1 MRAATPPVGN
11 RRRGY
16 DPSQPRVPA
25 GHPDG
30 GQWTA
35 IGALTTEHAP
45 RPISR
50 LAFAL
55 ADGRA
60 SSGIGSDHSVV
71 RELSLPLVD
80 VRHSDQFDNGS
91 NGISPAVEGRLRSIT
106 EQSRRY
112 AELNGLSA
120 ADERLIEETTQEL
133 QRILLRVNGVI
144 SRSRDPISARLY
156 GIAVHKAFADAVK
169 AKNLSGIGIEG
180 VEQSFDL
187 QGLARYGL
195 DGSIRTDVVLRN
207 REGVII
213 AIYDVK
219 TGNATMRPS
228 REAKILKYTKA
239 DPFVRVIILHAKR
252 GGR

>member
-1 MRAATPPVGN
+1 MRAAATPGVAN

-35 IGALTTEHAP
+35 IGAPTTERDP
-45 RPISR
+45 GPISR

-55 ADGRA
+55 AVGRA
-60 SSGIGSDHSVV
+60 SSEIGSDQSVV
-71 RELSLPLVD
+71 RELNLPLVD
-80 VRHSDQFDNGS
+80 VRYSDQFDNVS
-91 NGISPAVEGRLRSIT
+91 DRISPTVKDRAWPTT
-106 EQSRRY
+106 EQSPRY
-112 AELNGLSA
+112 AELNELTP
-120 ADERLIEETTQEL
+120 ADELLIEKTTQEL
-133 QRILLRVNGVI
+133 QGILLRVNGVI
-144 SRSRDPISARLY
+144 SRRRDPISARLY

-169 AKNLSGIGIEG
+169 AKNLPGIGIKG

-187 QGLARYGL
+187 QGLADYGA

-207 REGVII
+207 QKGVII

-219 TGNATMRPS
+219 TGNATIRPS
-228 REAKILKYTKA
+228 REAKILKYTKR
-239 DPFVRVIILHAKR
+239 VRSC
-252 GGR
+252 G